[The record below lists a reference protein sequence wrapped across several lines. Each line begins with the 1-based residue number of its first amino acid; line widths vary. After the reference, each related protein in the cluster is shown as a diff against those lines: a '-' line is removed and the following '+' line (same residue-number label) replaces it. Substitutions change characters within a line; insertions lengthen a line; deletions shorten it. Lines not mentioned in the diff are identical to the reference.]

1 MQTIANIQQS
11 TSIDIPTLRVKG
23 NLCPCLLSLEGLQ
36 SQASPS
42 MSCNLSKDLLP
53 SQNSGL
59 KGQKPEDSF
68 ELYNLHIQPGG
79 GTMLEGLI
87 RGVPCHAV
95 KLHSLLVLRP
105 QLEEICPAATAS
117 AVGICNVRWAMRSK
131 KSSKATR
138 ETTTPSALSDFQIDQ
153 LTMTVNEFRIVY
165 APTSHFSPTLPF
177 SLCISWNVAPWIP
190 VVCEAKKLLAAS
202 VLEAGWTATLEDLQT
217 VAAA

>member
-1 MQTIANIQQS
+1 MQTS
-11 TSIDIPTLRVKG
+11 SSPLRLTSP
-23 NLCPCLLSLEGLQ
+23 LCGSKAIFVHACCRSRACNPKLLLPCRATFPKTFS
-36 SQASPS
+36 
-42 MSCNLSKDLLP
+42 P